1 MERQR
6 AEQAKARAAQQ
17 RARDRKAA
25 LANFDQIDMGS
36 KGALTRDETHELL
49 RRVTG
54 FATIDEDGLDA
65 VFVPAAK
72 AAREASDPA
81 NGVSVVPL
89 ATREDLLKG
98 IEVYREF
105 LVRYREVHSM
115 VIQFDRDGSGDFDRN
130 ELMEVI
136 MHAEEQLQKRN
147 LRTWNSD
154 LIEEKDKREV
164 WGMTVNLTPTEA
176 ELDIIYAQCD
186 VNEDGTINRA
196 ELLPALAV
204 WAQLAHQRIMRENAA
219 CCTVL

>member
-1 MERQR
+1 
-6 AEQAKARAAQQ
+6 
-17 RARDRKAA
+17 
-25 LANFDQIDMGS
+25 
-36 KGALTRDETHELL
+36 
-49 RRVTG
+49 
-54 FATIDEDGLDA
+54 
-65 VFVPAAK
+65 
-72 AAREASDPA
+72 
-81 NGVSVVPL
+81 
-89 ATREDLLKG
+89 
-98 IEVYREF
+98 
-105 LVRYREVHSM
+105 M

-219 CCTVL
+219 CGSVRFSCAVLPLRPRRL